1 MCYDSIRNYS
11 KFEVIPSVYYK
22 FYYLLRNLGIL
33 MTSSVKFHVKPVN
46 AEIFVMESK
55 KLEDLKYNSIMKK
68 YEVDFSLGKTVDDSL
83 YNHYNK
89 SFIILYENLHT
100 FV

>member
-11 KFEVIPSVYYK
+11 EFEVIPSVYYK

-33 MTSSVKFHVKPVN
+33 MTSSVKFNVKPVN
-46 AEIFVMESK
+46 VEIFVMESK
-55 KLEDLKYNSIMKK
+55 KLEDLQYNKK
-68 YEVDFSLGKTVDDSL
+68 YEVDFSLGKTVDDTL
-83 YNHYNK
+83 YNHHIK
-89 SFIILYENLHT
+89 SCIILYENLHT